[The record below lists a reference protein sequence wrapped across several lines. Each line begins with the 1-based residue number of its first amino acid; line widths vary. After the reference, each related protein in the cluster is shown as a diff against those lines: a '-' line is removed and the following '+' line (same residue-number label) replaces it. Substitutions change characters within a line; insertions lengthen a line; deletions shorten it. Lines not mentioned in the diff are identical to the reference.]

1 MDECAHARC
10 RVRDLRSA
18 SSDPAGR
25 ARGPSVGQT
34 APRAPGDRGRLAS
47 QGEGS
52 ILATTITP
60 PQHIA
65 TASPGGRGFD
75 NMISKYQCKQWKR
88 LILHELSEKIDF

>member
-60 PQHIA
+60 APPQHIA
-65 TASPGGRGFD
+65 TASLGGRGFD
-75 NMISKYQCKQWKR
+75 NMISKYQCKTG